1 MASKKEP
8 KEASKA
14 RRKLTLNKQTL
25 KDLTPPERQAKAVRG
40 GGSGANSCLPTV
52 CNAAKK

>member
-1 MASKKEP
+1 MPSKKEP

-40 GGSGANSCLPTV
+40 GTQCSASLDVRYCT
-52 CNAAKK
+52 AKK